1 MSLSRLLP
9 CSRVIFS
16 GPILSSIRQL
26 STSTARSARFG
37 GPGGT
42 GSRFAEQ
49 FGLKGRT
56 QTGPT
61 LRERLLGPTT
71 GKPFVYGTYAL
82 AGASVFGIGLLCY
95 YGLGMS
101 KGMSAMDRSAIWPEY
116 VRSRLHHTYAYLAGS
131 LALTAGAGMAA
142 ARSPAILSLMSGGGI
157 LAMVATMA
165 VIIGTGMVVRSIP
178 YEDMVMKHGAWA
190 VHCAAMGAVLA
201 PLIFLGGPVMMR
213 AAWYTAGIVGGLS
226 ATAMCAPSEKFLMMG
241 GPLAMGLGVVFVA
254 NIGTFF
260 LPPGSALGAGLA
272 SIVVYGGLIL
282 FSAFLLYDTQR
293 LVKKAEMTPN
303 SGYQTF
309 YNEYGQPMQVASP
322 RFDPINAQLSIYMDI
337 LNIFIRMVM
346 ILGGGN
352 QRRK

>member
-1 MSLSRLLP
+1 LFLRAVSIFFLINIIVFKSFVTVVFFSNYFYYYFSIYELKMSLSRLLP

-16 GPILSSIRQL
+16 GPILSSIRHL
-26 STSTARSARFG
+26 SSSTARSARFG

-142 ARSPAILSLMSGGGI
+142 GTMTFILSTL
-157 LAMVATMA
+157 
-165 VIIGTGMVVRSIP
+165 
-178 YEDMVMKHGAWA
+178 
-190 VHCAAMGAVLA
+190 
-201 PLIFLGGPVMMR
+201 
-213 AAWYTAGIVGGLS
+213 
-226 ATAMCAPSEKFLMMG
+226 
-241 GPLAMGLGVVFVA
+241 
-254 NIGTFF
+254 
-260 LPPGSALGAGLA
+260 
-272 SIVVYGGLIL
+272 
-282 FSAFLLYDTQR
+282 
-293 LVKKAEMTPN
+293 
-303 SGYQTF
+303 
-309 YNEYGQPMQVASP
+309 
-322 RFDPINAQLSIYMDI
+322 
-337 LNIFIRMVM
+337 
-346 ILGGGN
+346 
-352 QRRK
+352 